1 MDHQTIVDLTNLSN
15 ELMYRRFLVNNDE
28 VRQFFYELTVPE
40 YIALNLIIENEANDP
55 IYGGKTYLSDLAERL
70 QRPMRTI
77 SSIARNLRDKG
88 FVIWSHDGD
97 GEQGTYVTITEE
109 GRSIEEK
116 HQQVTKEF
124 YGRVIEKFGRQN
136 MVELLN
142 LMKQL
147 DTVMTVELENSK
159 QEGNGDGEGTI

>member
-1 MDHQTIVDLTNLSN
+1 MDHQSIVDLTNLSN

-109 GRSIEEK
+109 GRRICTFPFRFLIFSCYRTT
-116 HQQVTKEF
+116 HYLSYDF
-124 YGRVIEKFGRQN
+124 ALLHFA
-136 MVELLN
+136 MVN
-142 LMKQL
+142 
-147 DTVMTVELENSK
+147 TVLS
-159 QEGNGDGEGTI
+159 

>member
-1 MDHQTIVDLTNLSN
+1 MDHQSIVDLTNLSN

-109 GRSIEEK
+109 GRRICTFPFRFLIFSCYRTT
-116 HQQVTKEF
+116 HYLSYNF
-124 YGRVIEKFGRQN
+124 AS
-136 MVELLN
+136 
-142 LMKQL
+142 L
-147 DTVMTVELENSK
+147 DRKSVV
-159 QEGNGDGEGTI
+159 